1 MDQVLIME
9 QVKDIK
15 GDPFLDNLYFIFTYE
30 QNKESGEK
38 NVEYVVL
45 DQLRQYIRTTL
56 NRLEDQLE
64 GLAIINPI
72 QEEEQVPIQLIN

>member
-56 NRLEDQLE
+56 NRLKDQLE

-72 QEEEQVPIQLIN
+72 QKEELVPIQLID

>member
-56 NRLEDQLE
+56 NRLKDQLE
-64 GLAIINPI
+64 VLAIINPI
-72 QEEEQVPIQLIN
+72 QKEELVPIQLID